1 MFIKRLKTLYLPRER
16 CGVLQYVDIAV
27 LHVTRFRFSKTSS
40 VSLFAYKEFTFIK
53 TRNTPHQTCRILT
66 KSIIL
71 VLGLLVLQIWT
82 PQLCIRK

>member
-27 LHVTRFRFSKTSS
+27 LHVTRFRFSKTSF

-53 TRNTPHQTCRILT
+53 TSNMSYFNKKYHI
-66 KSIIL
+66 SIRPISITNMDTTI
-71 VLGLLVLQIWT
+71 VH
-82 PQLCIRK
+82 